1 MTTRLPVHRPLSS
14 FYLTVFGLWALS
26 LWWFH
31 PRMWSLMAL
40 ATDATSTAALLL
52 FISFTYVAWLY
63 AFYNVAVVIFAPI
76 YGRFYRHRDQ
86 IDAPLPQH
94 RPQVAL
100 LYTTC
105 NDFDEKSVQSC
116 LAQDY
121 GHFTVYILDD
131 SSDEQLKREI
141 DRFAVMHPQRVKVVR
156 RPDRSGFKA
165 GNINHGLSHAATH
178 EPLFALVDADEIL
191 PTDFLTRLVP
201 RLLAHDDVG
210 FVQANH
216 VGNPEDSSPLARS
229 LGVGIDIHWRW
240 YHPLRNR
247 FGFVM
252 LLGHGAL
259 LRREAW
265 ARVGGFPH
273 LVSEDLAFAL
283 RIRAHGWRGLFAE
296 DVVCLENFPPDM
308 RAFRVRHMKWTR
320 GTCEFLLRMA
330 GELIRS
336 PRIPLVEKID
346 VLFPTLALPL
356 SMCFFAFVIDVN
368 VVLPMLFGRAIPLTF
383 ELGGASHVVQV
394 TALGEGFGAVGG
406 HDFFAI
412 TVLALVAP
420 ILCFF
425 ISMAHMPL
433 RLVAFISRSMVV
445 YGALGPLS
453 CMGVMCFSITRQ
465 AVFHV
470 TADRSAHRVGLAH
483 GTLGSGLA
491 ALEGLGGAARRFF
504 VRSHPDHPVVQ
515 GFEVV
520 TGLLFIAMS
529 LKMAQLSFL
538 GLSLAYV
545 MHPLMH
551 HIPWSNTWL
560 RALVHLPA
568 ALMVAGLG
576 LGGLALMGIQPVLL
590 NFGAHF

>member
-1 MTTRLPVHRPLSS
+1 MKHALPTHRPSPV
-14 FYLTVFGLWALS
+14 FYLTVFALWALS

-31 PRMWSLMAL
+31 PRMWSLMSL
-40 ATDATSTAALLL
+40 ATDAVSTSALLL

-63 AFYNVAVVIFAPI
+63 AFYNVAVVIFAPL
-76 YGRFYRHRDQ
+76 YHRFYRRLDQ
-86 IDAPLPQH
+86 ADVPMPAD
-94 RPQVAL
+94 RPAVAL

-105 NDFDEKSVQSC
+105 NDFDEKSVRSC
-116 LAQDY
+116 LDQDY
-121 GHFTVYILDD
+121 GRFTVYILDD
-131 SSDEQLKREI
+131 SSDPDLKLEI
-141 DRFAVMHPQRVKVVR
+141 DRFALRHPRRVRVVR
-156 RPDRSGFKA
+156 RPDRAGFKA
-165 GNINHGLSHAATH
+165 GNINHGLAHVATS

-191 PTDFLTRLVP
+191 PPDFLSRLVP

-216 VGNPEDSSPLARS
+216 VGNPDDTSPLARS

-265 ARVGGFPH
+265 ERVGGFPH

-296 DVVCLENFPPDM
+296 DVVCLESFPPDM

-320 GTCEFLLRMA
+320 GTCEFLWRMA

-336 PRIPLVEKID
+336 PRIPWVEKVD

-368 VVLPMLFGRAIPLTF
+368 VVLPMLFGRLVPLTF
-383 ELGGASHVVQV
+383 ELGGSSHVVSV
-394 TALGEGFGAVGG
+394 MALAEPFGAVGG
-406 HDFFAI
+406 YDFFAI

-420 ILCFF
+420 ILCFL
-425 ISMAHMPL
+425 ISMARMPL
-433 RLVAFISRSMVV
+433 KLLAFISRSMVV

-453 CMGVMCFSITRQ
+453 CVGVLCFSITRQ

-470 TADRSAHRVGLAH
+470 TADRGAPRLGLAH
-483 GTLGSGLA
+483 GTLGGGLA
-491 ALEGLGGAARRFF
+491 ALEGLGAAVRRFL

-515 GFEVV
+515 GFEVA
-520 TGLLFIAMS
+520 TGIVFIVMS

-545 MHPLMH
+545 MHPLTH
-551 HIPWSNTWL
+551 HLSWNHGLL
-560 RALVHLPA
+560 RPLLHLPA
-568 ALMVAGLG
+568 TLMVAGLG
-576 LGGLALMGIQPVLL
+576 LGGLALIGIQPVFL
-590 NFGAHF
+590 NFGVHF